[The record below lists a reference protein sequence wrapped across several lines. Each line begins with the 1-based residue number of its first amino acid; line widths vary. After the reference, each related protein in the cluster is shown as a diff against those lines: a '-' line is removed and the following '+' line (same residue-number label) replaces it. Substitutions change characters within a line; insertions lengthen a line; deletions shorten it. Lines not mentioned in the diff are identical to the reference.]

1 MQELQPIQ
9 NKIYEIRGQRVMLDF
24 DLAALYQVETRTL
37 KQAVRR
43 NIERFEGEDFMFELS
58 EAEYN
63 AFKSNL
69 RSQIVMLE
77 TDGRGKYPK
86 YPPFAFT
93 EIGVAMLSG
102 VLRSKV
108 AVDANRAIMRA
119 FVAMR
124 NYITTTTTVTAE
136 LAEIRAK
143 LALLEQNDKILE
155 RNDEDNAEAINDL
168 SEDMRKELDNIYQ
181 AIAALS
187 VKPQQVQ
194 KPRNPIG
201 YKK

>member
-1 MQELQPIQ
+1 MELQVIQ

-24 DLAALYQVETRTL
+24 DLAEIYQVETRVL

-43 NIERFEGEDFMFELS
+43 NAQRFEGNDFMFELS
-58 EAEYN
+58 DLEY
-63 AFKSNL
+63 SNLKEHL
-69 RSQIVMLE
+69 RSQVVMLDV
-77 TDGRGKYPK
+77 DGRGRFPK

-93 EIGVAMLSG
+93 EIGVAMLSS
-102 VLRSKV
+102 VLRSET
-108 AVDANRAIMRA
+108 AIQANRAIMRA

-124 NYITTTTTVTAE
+124 NYIASATTVTAE

-143 LALLEQNDKILE
+143 LALLE
-155 RNDEDNAEAINDL
+155 RNDADNMEAVNDL

-187 VKPQQVQ
+187 IKPQQAQ
-194 KPRNPIG
+194 QPRKPIG
-201 YKK
+201 FKVSDK